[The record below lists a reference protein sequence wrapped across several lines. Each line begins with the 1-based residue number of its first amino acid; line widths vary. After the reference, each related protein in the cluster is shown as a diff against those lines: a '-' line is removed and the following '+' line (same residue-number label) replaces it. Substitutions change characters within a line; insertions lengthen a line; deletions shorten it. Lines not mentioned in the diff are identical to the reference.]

1 VKETFHAMQQ
11 ILAVL
16 GFVVALGYQASQGYS
31 A

>member
-16 GFVVALGYQASQGYS
+16 GLVVGLGYQARQEYS